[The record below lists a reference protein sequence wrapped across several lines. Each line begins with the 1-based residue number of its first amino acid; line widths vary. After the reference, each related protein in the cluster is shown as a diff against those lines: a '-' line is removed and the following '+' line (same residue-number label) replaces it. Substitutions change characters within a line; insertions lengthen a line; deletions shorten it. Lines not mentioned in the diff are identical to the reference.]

1 MSGPTSP
8 TLRPPL
14 ARSLL
19 VSLSATFIGCLLAFG
34 TAVHFLIVAPA
45 TQSLARVQ
53 LDLATAHIQSEAERS
68 FRRIE
73 TQLGTARAWGQAGH
87 LNVNDGPGFQ
97 ALMAPLLN
105 DENRISAIRLLNADG
120 RQLTLSRDAAA
131 PHSETRSPPGR
142 DSGTA
147 EHPTWSA
154 PYRTPGSGDG
164 CITVSVGW
172 RGADGS
178 LRLLASACWPSTSA
192 WPSCPG

>member
-8 TLRPPL
+8 ALRPPL

-73 TQLGTARAWGQAGH
+73 IQLGTARAWGQAGR
-87 LNVNDGPGFQ
+87 LNIDDGPGFK
-97 ALMAPLLN
+97 ALMGPLLG
-105 DENRISAIRLLNADG
+105 DESRIAAIRLADTDG
-120 RQLTLSRDAAA
+120 RQISLSRDGAEA
-131 PHSETRSPPGR
+131 HSETRAPSKR
-142 DSGTA
+142 GTLDAADA
-147 EHPTWSA
+147 ERPAWSA
-154 PYRTPGSGDG
+154 PFRPPGL
-164 CITVSVGW
+164 
-172 RGADGS
+172 AD
-178 LRLLASACWPSTSA
+178 LA
-192 WPSCPG
+192 PGH